1 MKFAK
6 LFELEN
12 GEQVLVVKD
21 YDNDKEIVRVTTDF
35 NTATASIT
43 HSFKNEELQQKMFDI
58 FDIESAKKFR
68 AALASDFFSIEV

>member
-21 YDNDKEIVRVTTDF
+21 YDNDKEKEIVRVTTDF

-43 HSFKNEELQQKMFDI
+43 HSFKNEELQQKMFDT
-58 FDIESAKKFR
+58 FDLESAKKFR
-68 AALASDFFSIEV
+68 NALRSDFF